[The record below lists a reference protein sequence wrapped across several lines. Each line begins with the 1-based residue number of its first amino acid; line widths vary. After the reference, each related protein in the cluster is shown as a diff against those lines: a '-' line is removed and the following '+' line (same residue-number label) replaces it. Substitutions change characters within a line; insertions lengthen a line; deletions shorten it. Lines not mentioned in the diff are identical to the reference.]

1 MLGSIDRMHWR
12 WDKCPT
18 AWRGAYTRHKDGPT
32 IILEVVASQDLWIW
46 HAFFGLPG
54 SLDDINVLNRSSLFQ
69 SPQGNMKVHF
79 TRAHEAIRKDVER
92 AFGVV
97 QSRFAM
103 VRSPARW
110 WRKEDLWYIMQ
121 AYVLLHNMII
131 KDERDEEDDFNYH

>member
-1 MLGSIDRMHWR
+1 M
-12 WDKCPT
+12 
-18 AWRGAYTRHKDGPT
+18 
-32 IILEVVASQDLWIW
+32 ILEVVASQDLWIW

-131 KDERDEEDDFNYH
+131 KDERDEEDDFNYQ

>member
-1 MLGSIDRMHWR
+1 MHWR

-32 IILEVVASQDLWIW
+32 MILEAVASQDLWIW

-103 VRSPARW
+103 GRSPARW

-131 KDERDEEDDFNYH
+131 KDERDEEDDFNYQ